1 MLDIV
6 GLLLF
11 WRRALKGKQLGARH
25 TSPAPNFT
33 ERNEL

>member
-11 WRRALKGKQLGARH
+11 WRRALKGKQLRRGH
-25 TSPAPNFT
+25 ISPAPNFT
-33 ERNEL
+33 ERN